1 MNSMQQAVDLW
12 IKQYG
17 IRYFNE
23 MTNTLILVEEGGEL
37 ARQMSRTYGE
47 QSYKNF
53 PDQDKSQEMIRE
65 ELADIQFVL
74 CCLANQMQIDLDAAM
89 QESLSKKTKRDK
101 DRHSKN
107 PKLLA

>member
-1 MNSMQQAVDLW
+1 
-12 IKQYG
+12 
-17 IRYFNE
+17 
-23 MTNTLILVEEGGEL
+23 
-37 ARQMSRTYGE
+37 
-47 QSYKNF
+47 
-53 PDQDKSQEMIRE
+53 MIRE